1 MKVTKHSWKGRDE
14 EKNKLE
20 TKIAKNA
27 NHGAHQV
34 WGGAQHAQR
43 WKGGQRIHKCVP
55 GGHENTVEVLW
66 RCIGRVIESILKRG
80 KKALTLP
87 PERP

>member
-43 WKGGQRIHKCVP
+43 WKGGHIIHKGVQR
-55 GGHENTVEVLW
+55 GHENTVEVLW